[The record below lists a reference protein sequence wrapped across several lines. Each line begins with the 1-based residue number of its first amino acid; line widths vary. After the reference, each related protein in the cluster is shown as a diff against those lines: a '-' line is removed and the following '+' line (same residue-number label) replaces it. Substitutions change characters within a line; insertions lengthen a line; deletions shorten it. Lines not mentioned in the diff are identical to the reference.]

1 MNHRNRLATAS
12 LLALLSALSTNQ
24 AHAQCVPS
32 DAFTTSIALRDQ
44 PFPYADLEPE
54 LTPTQ
59 IGNLPALPV
68 LADEETAQRENAY
81 ISTAL
86 AADLGIAPHDLSGN
100 LTVNPDWR
108 RPNPQIRVRITT
120 PATFS
125 NWDEDDVF
133 LDRASNAVFTVVGV
147 IQDTRRIVWVYEAP
161 NDDSFADSGEYKLF
175 AEDTVDASGDRVR
188 QVRNFVD
195 GNNDGVLDGVTA
207 SVYCS
212 PVGRSVRSYSNGAT
226 LYTHYTEN
234 DAEGGRLHETA
245 ARGNDS
251 RFVLLIPHGGQI
263 EDGTSEQY
271 ILFHA
276 ALGSFYG
283 YNVPVSSWRVEGF
296 WGDGQN
302 SKRWHITATS
312 LLEKSF
318 PALQWLLGQPR
329 YSTSFPFRR
338 AVALHGFGE
347 DDPDVI
353 VGGNTSLNAK
363 CHVATKIKAE
373 PNMGPVAIRIYHDD
387 EIIDV
392 PDNTGRTVC
401 RKGLDG
407 SSSRNIVNRMAAD
420 GGIQIEQSE
429 GVRASTTYRGG
440 VAYGTAKAVGDLLT
454 TTVSNACSI
463 YADPVP
469 EDDVADCPDDD
480 EEDE

>member
-1 MNHRNRLATAS
+1 MNRKVLTTS
-12 LLALLSALSTNQ
+12 LLALLCAFSANDAQ
-24 AHAQCVPS
+24 GQCVPS
-32 DAFTTSIALRDQ
+32 ESFNASIALRDQ
-44 PFPYADLEPE
+44 PFPYTDLRPA

-59 IGNLPALPV
+59 ISNLPALPV
-68 LADEETAQRENAY
+68 IADEETAQRENAY

-86 AADLGIAPHDLSGN
+86 AADLGIAPHDNLGN

-120 PATFS
+120 PATFL
-125 NWDEDDVF
+125 NWDEDDEF
-133 LDRASNAVFTVVGV
+133 RSRASNAVFTVVGV
-147 IQDTRRIVWVYEAP
+147 IDDTRRVVWVYEAP
-161 NDDSFADSGEYKLF
+161 NGESFADSGEYKLF

-188 QVRNFVD
+188 QVRSFTD
-195 GNNDGVLDGVTA
+195 GNSDGVLDGVTA

-212 PVGRSVRSYSNGAT
+212 PVSRSIRSLPNGAT
-226 LYTHYTEN
+226 IYNHYTEN
-234 DAEGGRLHETA
+234 DGAGWFQESA
-245 ARGNDS
+245 ARGNDH
-251 RFVLLIPHGGQI
+251 RFVLLIPHGGHI
-263 EDGTSEQY
+263 EDGTNEQK
-271 ILFHA
+271 ILFYA
-276 ALGSFYG
+276 ALGSSLYG
-283 YNVPVSSWRVEGF
+283 YHIPVSFWQAEGY

-318 PALQWLLGQPR
+318 PSLQWLLGQTW
-329 YSTSFPFRR
+329 YNSSFPFRR

-347 DDPDVI
+347 DEIDVI
-353 VGGNTSLNAK
+353 VGGGTDLNAK

-373 PNMGPVAIRIYHDD
+373 SNMGPVAIRIYHDD
-387 EIIDV
+387 EIIDI
-392 PDNTGRTVC
+392 PDNSGRTVC

-407 SSSRNIVNRMAAD
+407 SSSRNLVNRMAAA

-440 VAYGTAKAVGDLLT
+440 VAYGTAKAVGDLLK

-469 EDDVADCPDDD
+469 EDDVEDCPEDDD
-480 EEDE
+480 EEE